1 MPGKNSIIRTRFAPS
16 PTGYLHIG
24 GLRTALYSYL
34 FAKQNNGQFI
44 LRLEDTDTERLVEG
58 AADAIYDGLK
68 WAGLNYDEGP
78 DIGGDFGPYVQ
89 SKRLDLYKKYANELI
104 EKGHAYYCFCT
115 EETLEQMRA
124 EQIAKK
130 QAPKYDRRCLNLS
143 ADEIQS
149 RLKNNEP
156 HVIRMKIPENRV
168 IEFGDIVRGKV
179 AYNTNELDDQILLK
193 SDGYPTYHLAV
204 VVDDHLMQ
212 ISHVTRTEEWLPST
226 PKHILLYEYF
236 GWEPPR
242 WAHLPLLLNPD
253 KTKMS
258 KRKGDVA
265 VEDYIKK
272 GYLPEAM
279 INFLAFLGWNPGT
292 EKEIY
297 SMEELLKDFS
307 LQKVHKAGAIF
318 NIEKLNWYNQYF
330 MRQMPLVKLTELCL
344 PFLIENGLIIPKFD
358 HGFEIAAMKGP
369 FTVKEFVTCQTK
381 EKISFEYIKKV
392 VALERERARNLLEI
406 GESVTFFF
414 ENLEYDKLLL
424 FWKDTPKKEI
434 KKSLLELQKIISE
447 ISEKKFTKE
456 NLQEII
462 MPEAQKLPNRGIM
475 LWPLR
480 AALSGQKASPG
491 PFEIAEVLG
500 KEKTLARINKAIQ
513 KFNE

>member
-1 MPGKNSIIRTRFAPS
+1 MPEKNHSIRTRIAPS
-16 PTGYLHIG
+16 PTGFMHIG
-24 GLRTALYSYL
+24 NLRTALYSYL
-34 FAKQNNGQFI
+34 FAKQHEGQFI
-44 LRLEDTDTERLVEG
+44 IRIEDTDVKRYTEG
-58 AADAIYDGLK
+58 AIETIYKVLDWANLK
-68 WAGLNYDEGP
+68 HDEGP

-89 SKRLDLYKKYANELI
+89 SQRINLYKKYANELI
-104 EKGHAYYCFCT
+104 EKGHAYYCFCSD
-115 EETLEQMRA
+115 ETLEQMRA

-130 QAPKYDRRCLNLS
+130 QAPKYDRRCLALS
-143 ADEIQS
+143 PDAVEV
-149 RLKNNEP
+149 RLQQNQP

-168 IEFGDIVRGKV
+168 IEFNDIVRGKV
-179 AYNTNELDDQILLK
+179 SYNTNELDDQVLLK

-212 ISHVTRTEEWLPST
+212 ISHVMRTEEWLPST

-236 GWEPPR
+236 GWEAPA

-253 KTKMS
+253 KSKMS

-265 VEDYIKK
+265 VEEYIKN

-279 INFLAFLGWNPGT
+279 INFLAFLGWNPGG

-318 NIEKLNWYNQYF
+318 NIEKLNWYNQYY
-330 MRQMPLVKLTELCL
+330 MRQMPLDKLTELCI
-344 PFLIENGLIIPKFD
+344 PYLIENDLIVPKFD
-358 HGFEIAAMKGP
+358 HSFEIAAMKGP
-369 FTVKEFVTCQTK
+369 FTVKDFETCQTK
-381 EKISFEYIKKV
+381 EKISFDYIKRA
-392 VALERERARNLLEI
+392 VALERERSKTLSGI
-406 GESVTFFF
+406 GESVRFFF
-414 ENLEYDKLLL
+414 EEPEYDKSLLL
-424 FWKDTPKKEI
+424 WKDTSEEEI
-434 KKSLLELQKIISE
+434 KNSLEKLQEIISD

-462 MPEAQKLPNRGIM
+462 MPEAEKLKNRGIM

-491 PFEIAEVLG
+491 PFEIAEALG
-500 KEKTLARINKAIQ
+500 KNKTLDRISVAI
-513 KFNE
+513 KKL